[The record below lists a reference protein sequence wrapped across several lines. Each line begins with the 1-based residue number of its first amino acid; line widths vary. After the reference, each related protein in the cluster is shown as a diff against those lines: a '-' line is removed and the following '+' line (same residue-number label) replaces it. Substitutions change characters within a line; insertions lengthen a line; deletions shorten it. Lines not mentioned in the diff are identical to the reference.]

1 MLETIKHEI
10 ESVNDSEPFAEVY
23 QKYIQDM
30 QDEIIEQ
37 EVQHIANLMSSI
49 DDRLAINEQI
59 GIITKE
65 LTL

>member
-1 MLETIKHEI
+1 MLETIKHEN
-10 ESVNDSEPFAEVY
+10 ESAKDSEPFAEVY